1 MEKYNLSLVLFTWL
15 TQASVGLLILR
26 SIYVRQSQNDKI
38 KTYITGHFMLTS
50 AFIMLV
56 AGLILSFTHL
66 HYPAHAY
73 NAINNLGS
81 SWMSREILAETILL
95 FTVLVWY
102 IVNRMR
108 IRQIPVVIPE
118 TIAIV
123 SGIVLVYFMI
133 RTYMLPSIP
142 ELHNP
147 SFPVSFIITPALGGA
162 SLVFFFI
169 RKKEPAYA
177 ERFRLIASI
186 AFVLSF
192 INHLLFLFLSNS
204 YLLDSPVT
212 FVYIAGI
219 ILLIVRYYPVLK
231 NKTGISDVIF
241 LSLAIVCDLL
251 FRVLTLTFTNPG
263 I

>member
-1 MEKYNLSLVLFTWL
+1 
-15 TQASVGLLILR
+15 
-26 SIYVRQSQNDKI
+26 
-38 KTYITGHFMLTS
+38 
-50 AFIMLV
+50 
-56 AGLILSFTHL
+56 
-66 HYPAHAY
+66 
-73 NAINNLGS
+73 
-81 SWMSREILAETILL
+81 
-95 FTVLVWY
+95 
-102 IVNRMR
+102 MR

-118 TIAIV
+118 TIANTT
-123 SGIVLVYFMI
+123 GIVLIYFMI

-147 SFPVSFIITPALGGA
+147 SFPVSFIITPVLGGA

-192 INHLLFLFLSNS
+192 INYLLFVFLSNS

-212 FVYIAGI
+212 FVYFAGI
-219 ILLIVRYYPVLK
+219 ILLILSYYLNAK

-241 LSLAIVCDLL
+241 LNLAIVCDLL
-251 FRVLTLTFTNPG
+251 NRVLTLTFTNPG